1 MPGGQGGGCDQPL
14 LLPTGEG
21 AGAPLG
27 AQRHPAAGFFDA
39 AADLFRRKGE
49 VLAAKGQLVLHPLVD
64 DLCVG
69 VLQHHTRPAANVAY
83 PLTGYVLAAD
93 VHLAGKRPLG
103 HVGDD
108 ARQDGQH
115 RTFPL
120 PRIAVQQGKFSV
132 FQRKGGVFQHRLRH
146 ILIAEGHIFELNG
159 SHSSTA
165 PMAHSALSAAN
176 APSLACKYT
185 GRYTVYGAGPVV
197 KPRVSTLSASVSDR
211 LTSRTISGIRKAR

>member
-14 LLPTGEG
+14 LLPAGEG

-27 AQRHPAAGFFDA
+27 AQRHPAAGFFNT
-39 AADLFRRKGE
+39 AADLLRRKGE

-64 DLCVG
+64 DLRVG

-83 PLTGYVLAAD
+83 SLPGYILAAD
-93 VHLAGKRPLG
+93 AHLAGKRPLG

-108 ARQDGQH
+108 ARQDRQH

-120 PRIAVQQGKFSV
+120 TRIAVQQGKLSV
-132 FQRKGGVFQHRLRH
+132 FQRKRGVLQHRLRH
-146 ILIAEGHIFELNG
+146 ILIAEGDIFELDG
-159 SHSSTA
+159 PHSSTA
-165 PMAHSALSAAN
+165 PMAHSALRAAN

-185 GRYTVYGAGPVV
+185 GRYTVYGVASVV

>member
-1 MPGGQGGGCDQPL
+1 MLGSQGGGGDQPL
-14 LLPTGEG
+14 LLPAGEG

-27 AQRHPAAGFFDA
+27 TQRHPPAGFFDA
-39 AADLFRRKGE
+39 AGDLLRRKGE

-64 DLCVG
+64 DLRVG
-69 VLQHHTRPAANVAY
+69 VLQHHARPAANVAY
-83 PLTGYVLAAD
+83 SLPGYILAAD
-93 VHLAGKRPLG
+93 AHIAGKRPLD

-108 ARQDGQH
+108 ARQDGHH

-120 PRIAVQQGKFSV
+120 TRIAVQQGKTPV
-132 FQRKGGVFQHRLRH
+132 FQRKGGAFQHRLRH
-146 ILIAEGHIFELNG
+146 ILIAEGHIIELDG

-185 GRYTVYGAGPVV
+185 GRYTVCGAG
-197 KPRVSTLSASVSDR
+197 
-211 LTSRTISGIRKAR
+211 

>member
-1 MPGGQGGGCDQPL
+1 MLGCQGGGGDQPL
-14 LLPTGEG
+14 LLPAGEG
-21 AGAPLG
+21 AGGPLG
-27 AQRHPAAGFFDA
+27 TQRHPVACFFDA
-39 AADLFRRKGE
+39 AGDLLRRKGE

-64 DLCVG
+64 DLRVG
-69 VLQHHTRPAANVAY
+69 VLQHHARPAANVAY
-83 PLTGYVLAAD
+83 SLTGYVLAAD
-93 VHLAGKRPLG
+93 AYLAGKSPLCY
-103 HVGDD
+103 VGDD

-115 RTFPL
+115 RAFSLT
-120 PRIAVQQGKFSV
+120 RIAVQQGKFSV

-146 ILIAEGHIFELNG
+146 ILIAEGHIFEIDG
-159 SHSSTA
+159 SHISTA

-185 GRYTVYGAGPVV
+185 GRYTVYGAASVV